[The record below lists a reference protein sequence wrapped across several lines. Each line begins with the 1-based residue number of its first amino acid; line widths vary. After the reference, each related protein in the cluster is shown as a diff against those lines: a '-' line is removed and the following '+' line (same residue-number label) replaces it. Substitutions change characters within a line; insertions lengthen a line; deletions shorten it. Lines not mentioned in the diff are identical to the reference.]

1 MKTIKRNR
9 FFIMKFVA
17 RTFLLVNKILRR
29 LWMHL
34 QLPLFKRHG
43 TNLLIGYG
51 GSFAYDHIELGNN
64 VYIGPHA
71 TFMAAISTIKIGNK
85 VVFGPHVK
93 IMAGDHRTNVIGQY
107 MYDVKEKQ
115 PNNDLDVII
124 EDDVWVGA
132 SAIILKGVTVGRGS
146 IIGAGT
152 VVSRSIPPYSVV
164 IGNPG
169 RVIKKRFTPE
179 QIIEHERLL
188 NPDYTRTN

>member
-1 MKTIKRNR
+1 MKIIALNFLFVIK
-9 FFIMKFVA
+9 IW
-17 RTFLLVNKILRR
+17 RR
-29 LWMHL
+29 IWMYL

-43 TNLLIGYG
+43 TNVFIGYG
-51 GSFAYDHIELGNN
+51 GSFAYDHIELGNY

-93 IMAGDHRTNVIGQY
+93 IMGGDHRTNVIGKY

-124 EDDVWVGA
+124 EDDVWVGTNV
-132 SAIILKGVTVGRGS
+132 IILKGVTVGRGS
-146 IIGAGT
+146 VIGAGSI
-152 VVSRSIPPYSVV
+152 VSRSVPPYSVV

-169 RVIKKRFTPE
+169 RVIKTRFAPE
-179 QIIEHERLL
+179 QIVEHERLL
-188 NPDYTRTN
+188 NKQSIV